1 MKKLFLLLCVIAF
14 VFLTVQGAGADS
26 ISFLPSP
33 QSDLNDLDHYKY
45 YTWGIDWTIPS
56 GDTIVSASLSFDN
69 IRNWKREPNDLW
81 VHLLD
86 SSTTGVAVGT
96 DNPVGGDFFAGLGP
110 LLNHWQNLPATAVD
124 ITYNFVSGDLTEL
137 IGYLGDG
144 NFGLGF
150 DPDCHFLNDG
160 ITLTLNTA
168 PVPIPGAFLLFG
180 SGLIGL
186 AGYRRKKSKS

>member
-1 MKKLFLLLCVIAF
+1 MAL
-14 VFLTVQGAGADS
+14 VFLTVQSAGAAS
-26 ISFLPSP
+26 IDFQPTP
-33 QSDLNDLDHYKY
+33 VDLYDLDHYKY
-45 YTWGIDWTIPS
+45 YTWGINPAIPS

-69 IRNWKREPNDLW
+69 ISNYDSGPNTLW
-81 VHLLD
+81 VHLLERARPL
-86 SSTTGVAVGT
+86 VVVHT
-96 DNPVGGDFFAGLGP
+96 DTLGGGDDFGGQGI
-110 LLNHWQNLPATAVD
+110 LLNQWIDLSASPQD
-124 ITYNFVSGDLTEL
+124 ITYNFDSGELTEL

-160 ITLTLNTA
+160 VTLTLNTA